1 MKYLV
6 NLLADSTE
14 GLESSLNEIS
24 QLIVNIS
31 GILIPILGVIVAA
44 LGIFKLV
51 TLGIKLSQNSDDPEA
66 RSRIIKAMAWWGVG
80 VFVCLAACVAVPAV
94 LFSIFGFNS

>member
-1 MKYLV
+1 MNNLV
-6 NLLADSTE
+6 NLLASSTGDLE
-14 GLESSLNEIS
+14 GSLSEVS
-24 QLIVNIS
+24 ELIVDIF
-31 GILIPILGVIVAA
+31 GILVPILGVIIAA

-80 VFVCLAACVAVPAV
+80 VFICLAACVAVPAV
-94 LFSIFGFNS
+94 LFSMFGFNS